1 MAKWSQNMLCKA
13 LKTVFSL
20 QKKVLEGQNP
30 PMGTASSGVRSFT
43 PWRHL
48 TKGIGL
54 PTATQVM
61 LRLPPFFTC
70 FGFHCFYFSTVSTAT
85 SSVIISVIAQIFINV
100 ITNNGKKSIFY
111 CIIII
116 AIIIIIKI
124 IAIII
129 IIIIIIAS
137 SLTSYLSS
145 GFIVKWGGTRRT
157 ENSSQ
162 FNIYTISNPYRGL
175 SSSWF
180 CILASGSGA

>member
-1 MAKWSQNMLCKA
+1 ME
-13 LKTVFSL
+13 
-20 QKKVLEGQNP
+20 KVLEGQNP

-70 FGFHCFYFSTVSTAT
+70 FGFHCFYFSTGSTVSTAT
-85 SSVIISVIAQIFINV
+85 SSVIISDIAQIFINV
-100 ITNNGKKSIFY
+100 ITRNGKMSISY

-116 AIIIIIKI
+116 AIIIIIDI

-129 IIIIIIAS
+129 IISIIIIAS

-162 FNIYTISNPYRGL
+162 FNIYTISNPYGGL

-180 CILASGSGA
+180 WLWTK